1 MKCGIKNLFQDDD
14 SDIEDIEVTKT
25 TPELVQERTSLVQE
39 QERTNLVKE
48 QEAKES
54 QEHTTLVKEPTNL
67 VNKTGSLSKDNISLA
82 KDNTSLV
89 GDTAEQ
95 MGEVESPFGFVV
107 DESAHSA
114 SPHKPFKMRECP
126 VCKVIIYNAVM
137 IQIRWRYEAST
148 NLYVRQCFLPT
159 TSSNF
164 TFRSKSQICP
174 TLNFY
179 NPIE

>member
-1 MKCGIKNLFQDDD
+1 MFQDDD

-25 TPELVQERTSLVQE
+25 TPELVQERISLVQE

-48 QEAKES
+48 QEAKDS
-54 QEHTTLVKEPTNL
+54 QEHTSLVKEPTNL
-67 VNKTGSLSKDNISLA
+67 VNKTGSLSKDNNSLA

-137 IQIRWRYEAST
+137 IQI
-148 NLYVRQCFLPT
+148 
-159 TSSNF
+159 
-164 TFRSKSQICP
+164 
-174 TLNFY
+174 
-179 NPIE
+179 